1 MEEMSQKIE
10 TKGKP
15 LRKKENMRYRRTI
28 WYVQIYRLDDAT
40 TFFLNTTA
48 SSIWELCDGN
58 HTIEQIAEIIGE
70 SFNKAVSQK
79 SIIRDIKKFL
89 NELTRERLIE
99 WV

>member
-1 MEEMSQKIE
+1 MSQKIE

-15 LRKKENMRYRRTI
+15 LRKKKNMRYRRTI

-40 TFFLNTTA
+40 TFFLNATA